1 MSLLPPEFHSALS
14 LLLQSLVSPDNNVR
28 SQAETQLNDEWVAKR
43 PDILLMGLV
52 EQMRGSEDSQVGAIL
67 I

>member
-1 MSLLPPEFHSALS
+1 M
-14 LLLQSLVSPDNNVR
+14 SPDNNLR

-52 EQMRGSEDSQVGAIL
+52 EQVRGSEDSQVGAIL